1 MEESRTKHAKRNIM
15 YGFLRQII
23 AMISPF
29 IIRTVM
35 INTLGAEFTGLNG
48 VFSSIM
54 MVFNVSELGFA
65 TAVMRSLYIPIAQ
78 KDKDKICKLLNFFRK
93 IYLKIGLFLIILSIS
108 VLPFLHNLVKGDIP
122 ENINIYV
129 LFLLT
134 SLYSIAGYFLF
145 AYKEVL
151 VNACQRQDIISKI
164 DIVII
169 VSQFLGQG
177 YVLISL
183 NNYYVFLLIQIV
195 SVVMRSLIIG
205 YCATRYFPKYMPE
218 GNLNQ
223 VDKKCIFDNVKGI
236 AIGKLTSTSRNGL
249 DLVFISYFCG
259 LIYVTIYQNYY
270 LVYAAVIALIG
281 TISSAIMA
289 GIGNSIAV
297 NEVENNY
304 QKYLKFDFYYW
315 ILRMICA
322 AGMLLFYQPFMNAW
336 VGEDLLLDDNGM
348 LMFVMYFYVVSAGG
362 IRSAYIAGTGIW
374 QKLKKI
380 NILELVC
387 NVLLNFI
394 VANYAGVKGIIAA
407 SIITVFIFSI
417 VGNSIVLVNEYFVN
431 KMKAFFLEFTKQTL
445 FATIFL
451 GGIYFVSCQIKA
463 EYDVLKLCNMFIC
476 FIVIV
481 LLSLC
486 TNFRY
491 RQYLIDIC
499 KVIM

>member
-15 YGFLRQII
+15 YGFWRQII

-29 IIRTVM
+29 IIRTIM

-108 VLPFLHNLVKGDIP
+108 ALPFLHNLVKGDIP

-205 YCATRYFPKYMPE
+205 YCATRYFPQYMPE

-223 VDKKCIFDNVKGI
+223 VDKKCI
-236 AIGKLTSTSRNGL
+236 
-249 DLVFISYFCG
+249 
-259 LIYVTIYQNYY
+259 
-270 LVYAAVIALIG
+270 
-281 TISSAIMA
+281 
-289 GIGNSIAV
+289 
-297 NEVENNY
+297 
-304 QKYLKFDFYYW
+304 
-315 ILRMICA
+315 
-322 AGMLLFYQPFMNAW
+322 
-336 VGEDLLLDDNGM
+336 
-348 LMFVMYFYVVSAGG
+348 
-362 IRSAYIAGTGIW
+362 
-374 QKLKKI
+374 
-380 NILELVC
+380 
-387 NVLLNFI
+387 
-394 VANYAGVKGIIAA
+394 
-407 SIITVFIFSI
+407 
-417 VGNSIVLVNEYFVN
+417 
-431 KMKAFFLEFTKQTL
+431 
-445 FATIFL
+445 
-451 GGIYFVSCQIKA
+451 
-463 EYDVLKLCNMFIC
+463 
-476 FIVIV
+476 
-481 LLSLC
+481 
-486 TNFRY
+486 
-491 RQYLIDIC
+491 
-499 KVIM
+499 